1 MANHTDSSAIA
12 RILLATC
19 VVSVA
24 ALGVGIYGLLR
35 APIPTPATAPDELA
49 AIRKDLADLR
59 HSVDI
64 TRNQLQ
70 VPGDA
75 NAIADLERRLAQL
88 ETSAR
93 LPRATSPTPSPGA
106 PAAADDDR
114 DPTALTGDELRQRV
128 AIDRSPDGVVTSSVA
143 DPALVNA
150 ALQQR

>member
-1 MANHTDSSAIA
+1 MADPTDSSAIL

-24 ALGVGIYGLLR
+24 ALGVGIHGLLR
-35 APIPTPATAPDELA
+35 APSPAPATAPDELA
-49 AIRKDLADLR
+49 AIREDLAELR
-59 HSVDI
+59 RSVDV

-75 NAIADLERRLAQL
+75 NAIADLERRLARL

-93 LPRATSPTPSPGA
+93 LPGATPPPGPAA
-106 PAAADDDR
+106 PAEADDAR
-114 DPTALTGDELRQRV
+114 NPAAPGSEALRQRV
-128 AIDRSPDGVVTSSVA
+128 AIDRSPAGVVTSSVA
-143 DPALVNA
+143 DPTLVNA